1 MAEVDLVAEVRL
13 AAEQVVVGKIDR
25 QAIADA
31 LNLSGFENWRSE
43 FSRVP
48 AQIRADGSIG
58 ELEFEP
64 EWASEIGA
72 DSSNSS
78 IVFRPDKRPT
88 QLPGTGRVAAV
99 LLLLFPIDLPA
110 TTLGKVASDPDVE
123 FFLSDHH
130 QQASG
135 EHTAFALTQR
145 PTTMTDHAG
154 QISLPGGKQ
163 EPNETLIETALRET
177 EEEIG
182 LGRSSIEVI
191 GTLKTVYIPPSDFT
205 IHPFVGWFDDRAPN
219 SSPSFI
225 RNDSE
230 VAKILVPS
238 IHQLAVPG
246 VLDRGIVE
254 SGNDADGEP
263 RRLEVPFYRLGKHRV
278 WGATGIV
285 ISELM
290 ARLKKLNQIV

>member
-1 MAEVDLVAEVRL
+1 MAEADLVAEVRL
-13 AAEQVVVGKIDR
+13 AVEQVVVGKIDR
-25 QAIADA
+25 QAVVDA

-48 AQIRADGSIG
+48 ALIRADGSIG

-64 EWASEIGA
+64 EWASEIDA
-72 DSSNSS
+72 DTSNSS
-78 IVFRPDKRPT
+78 IVFRPDKRPP

-99 LLLLFPIDLPA
+99 LLLLFPVDLPSS
-110 TTLGKVASDPDVE
+110 TLRKGTSDPDVE

-130 QQASG
+130 QEVTG

-163 EPNETLIETALRET
+163 EPDETLIETALRET

-182 LGRSSIEVI
+182 LARSSIEVV

-205 IHPFVGWFDDRAPN
+205 IHPFVGWFDDRMPNSAPN
-219 SSPSFI
+219 FV

-238 IHQLAVPG
+238 IHQLTAPG

-254 SGNDADGEP
+254 SGKNADGET
-263 RRLEVPFYRLGKHRV
+263 RRLDVPFYRLGKHRV

-290 ARLKKLNQIV
+290 ARLKKLNQVV